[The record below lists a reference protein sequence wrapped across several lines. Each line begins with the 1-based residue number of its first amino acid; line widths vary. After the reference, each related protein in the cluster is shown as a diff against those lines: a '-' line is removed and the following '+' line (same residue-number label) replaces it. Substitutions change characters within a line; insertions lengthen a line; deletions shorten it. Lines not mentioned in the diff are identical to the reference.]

1 MVKQRNLQIC
11 IFQFTIYGLQCPRYS
26 LLLSH
31 MTQTRTFLPTEDAIP
46 PLFVGI
52 DLGGT
57 NIKLGMVDNLGRPL
71 DWVSIP
77 TESGNGPEETARR
90 MGHAVRAM
98 IASAKLK
105 PQDIAGV
112 GLGLPGILDIPG
124 GRIIRVVNMRRWDGF
139 PVRDRV
145 AWHCGLPAAMAN
157 DADTAA
163 YGEYWAGSG
172 RGFSSMALFTLGTG
186 IGCGIVVGNRVLSGE
201 HSYGGECGHTIIDCN
216 PTARMCGCGRR
227 GHLEAYASATAVV
240 QRTQEALKNGR
251 ATSLSSAIAEGVPL
265 TAELLCKEAEK
276 GDPLSLDLIDETA
289 DYLAAGIVN
298 VMHTVDPSGIL
309 LGGAMTFGGADSE
322 VGRRFLDRVRSQVQ
336 IRTFDM
342 LSSQTVIDFAT
353 LGGDAGF
360 IGAAG
365 IMRLK
370 LEA

>member
-1 MVKQRNLQIC
+1 
-11 IFQFTIYGLQCPRYS
+11 
-26 LLLSH
+26 
-31 MTQTRTFLPTEDAIP
+31 MTQTRTFLPAEEAIA

-57 NIKLGMVDNLGRPL
+57 NIKLGLVDNLGRPL
-71 DWVSIP
+71 AWVSIP

-124 GRIIRVVNMRRWDGF
+124 GRIVRVVNMKRWDGF

-157 DADTAA
+157 DADAAA

-201 HSYGGECGHTIIDCN
+201 HSYGGECGHTIINCN
-216 PTARMCGCGRR
+216 PT
-227 GHLEAYASATAVV
+227 
-240 QRTQEALKNGR
+240 R
-251 ATSLSSAIAEGVPL
+251 ACAA
-265 TAELLCKEAEK
+265 A
-276 GDPLSLDLIDETA
+276 
-289 DYLAAGIVN
+289 AAGALGAY
-298 VMHTVDPSGIL
+298 PAPPRSCSGP
-309 LGGAMTFGGADSE
+309 
-322 VGRRFLDRVRSQVQ
+322 RRR
-336 IRTFDM
+336 
-342 LSSQTVIDFAT
+342 
-353 LGGDAGF
+353 
-360 IGAAG
+360 
-365 IMRLK
+365 
-370 LEA
+370 

>member
-1 MVKQRNLQIC
+1 MLPPSRLGILDQLPDAGTSR
-11 IFQFTIYGLQCPRYS
+11 FPREK
-26 LLLSH
+26 L
-31 MTQTRTFLPTEDAIP
+31 MTQTRSFLPPEEALP

-57 NIKLGMVDNLGRPL
+57 NIKLGLVDNLGRPL
-71 DWVSIP
+71 SWKSIP
-77 TESGNGPEETARR
+77 TESGRGAEETAQRI
-90 MGHAVRAM
+90 GQVVRGM
-98 IASAKLK
+98 IATAGLNT
-105 PQDIAGV
+105 QDIAGV
-112 GLGLPGILDIPG
+112 GLGLPGILDVPG
-124 GRIIRVVNMRRWDGF
+124 GRIVRVVNMKGWDGF

-157 DADTAA
+157 DADSAA
-163 YGEYWAGSG
+163 YGEFWAGSG

-186 IGCGIVVGNRVLSGE
+186 IGCGIVLGNRVLGGE
-201 HSYGGECGHTIIDCN
+201 HSYGGECGHMIIDCN
-216 PTARMCGCGRR
+216 PAARMCGCGRR

-240 QRTQEALKNGR
+240 QRAQEALLDGR
-251 ATSLSSAIAEGVPL
+251 STSLTAATAAGAPL
-265 TAELLCKEAEK
+265 TSELLCMEAEK
-276 GDPLSLDLIDETA
+276 GDLLSLELIQETA

-309 LGGAMTFGGADSE
+309 LGGAMTFGGE
-322 VGRRFLDRVRSQVQ
+322 ENQVGRRFLERVRSQVQ
-336 IRTFDM
+336 VRSFDV

-370 LEA
+370 LES

>member
-1 MVKQRNLQIC
+1 
-11 IFQFTIYGLQCPRYS
+11 
-26 LLLSH
+26 
-31 MTQTRTFLPTEDAIP
+31 MTQTRTFLPANDAIS

-57 NIKLGMVDNLGRPL
+57 NIKLGLVDNLGRPMA
-71 DWVSIP
+71 WKSIP
-77 TESGNGPEETARR
+77 TESGKGPEETARR
-90 MGHAVRAM
+90 IGLAVRAM
-98 IASAKLK
+98 IAAAGLNS
-105 PQDIAGV
+105 QDIAGV

-124 GRIIRVVNMRRWDGF
+124 GRIVRVVNMKRWDGF

-157 DADTAA
+157 DADAAA
-163 YGEYWAGSG
+163 YGEFWAGSG

-201 HSYGGECGHTIIDCN
+201 HSYGGECGHTIINCN
-216 PTARMCGCGRR
+216 PDARMCGCGRR

-251 ATSLSSAIAEGVPL
+251 ATSLAAAVAEGVPL
-265 TAELLCKEAEK
+265 TPELLCKEAEK
-276 GDPLSLDLIDETA
+276 GDALSLDLIDETA

-309 LGGAMTFGGADSE
+309 LGGAMTFGGGE
-322 VGRRFLDRVRSQVQ
+322 NEIGRRFLDRVRGQVQ
-336 IRTFDM
+336 VRSFDI

-370 LEA
+370 LEG